1 MAFADRAD
9 QLATDWA
16 AALDDLEPIGDEVL
30 RDAALV
36 SFLTPPEVQW
46 RLIRR
51 CLQEARTDY
60 TLVHIGAGPLE
71 HLLGR
76 EGSGFIGQVELLAAN
91 SDRFALAFHG
101 CARNRMDDELWQRV
115 LTARARI
122 EEPVWLRASFRTSHD
137 IRLKVEELALAYL
150 KEVRDRRRS

>member
-16 AALDDLEPIGDEVL
+16 AALDDRAPISDEVL

-36 SFLTPPEVQW
+36 SFLTKPDVQW
-46 RLIRR
+46 RFIRR
-51 CLQEARTDY
+51 CLEEARTDY

-71 HLLGR
+71 HLLAK
-76 EGSGFIGQVELLAAN
+76 EGAAFIGQVELLAAN
-91 SDRFALAFHG
+91 SERFGLALHG
-101 CARNRMDDELWQRV
+101 CARNKIEEEVWQRV
-115 LTARARI
+115 LAARAAV
-122 EEPVWLRASFRTSHD
+122 EEPVWLDAIFRTSHD
-137 IRLKVEELALAYL
+137 IRIEVEKLALAYL